1 MGRFGCSFEN
11 VEKGRSDC
19 MATTAMKLNSLLDN
33 LEEED
38 YNTAISFIQYLSES
52 RKKKNAEK
60 SKALLSEIQEIFTDD
75 KGWNTEESM
84 LEDMASFRRERM
96 RR

>member
-1 MGRFGCSFEN
+1 
-11 VEKGRSDC
+11 

-60 SKALLSEIQEIFTDD
+60 SKTLLSEIQEIFTDD